1 MSYVELQNHIDCLL
15 YYLRSDIN
23 SLEDCLK
30 DDNLIK
36 ISIKIKKEIDELHD
50 VFYAWWG
57 NISF

>member
-36 ISIKIKKEIDELHD
+36 ISIKIKKVTRTLRGVI
-50 VFYAWWG
+50 
-57 NISF
+57 